1 MEEKNVQKKYFSA
14 LSFGPLH
21 SLDHC
26 RQPVGGPLAGRGPFY
41 PADPGNP
48 PNRGC
53 LGWQLGTGAV
63 ALYLLLGA
71 AGLPVFSGASGG
83 IAVLFGPNGG
93 FLWAFLPL
101 ALITGLD
108 KGNRFY
114 LTLAAGIALFL
125 QLLLGAAW
133 LAWISHLPF
142 AAAANAAIWPFL
154 PTTLAKLALV
164 VALAPRLRAIFAVY
178 AGKINRGY

>member
-1 MEEKNVQKKYFSA
+1 MSRKNTFQLCLLA
-14 LSFGPLH
+14 LSIALIIVGSQLAVPL
-21 SLDHC
+21 
-26 RQPVGGPLAGRGPFY
+26 PGGVPFTLQTLVIPLIAAAF
-41 PADPGNP
+41 
-48 PNRGC
+48 
-53 LGWQLGTGAV
+53 GWQLGT
-63 ALYLLLGA
+63 
-71 AGLPVFSGASGG
+71 GLPVFSGASGG

>member
-1 MEEKNVQKKYFSA
+1 MSRKNTFQLCLLA
-14 LSFGPLH
+14 LSTALIIVGSQLAVPL
-21 SLDHC
+21 
-26 RQPVGGPLAGRGPFY
+26 PGGVPFTLQTLVIPLIAAAF
-41 PADPGNP
+41 
-48 PNRGC
+48 
-53 LGWQLGTGAV
+53 GWQLGTGAV

-83 IAVLFGPNGG
+83 IAVIFGPNGG

-101 ALITGLD
+101 ALITGLA
-108 KGNRFY
+108 KGKRFF

-164 VALAPRLRAIFAVY
+164 VALAPRLRGIFTVY
-178 AGKINRGY
+178 AGKVSRGYQK

>member
-1 MEEKNVQKKYFSA
+1 MEEKNVQKKHFSA
-14 LSFGPLH
+14 LSFGLIHGLIIVGSQLAVPL
-21 SLDHC
+21 L
-26 RQPVGGPLAGRGPFY
+26 GGVPFTLQTLVIPLI
-41 PADPGNP
+41 ADAF
-48 PNRGC
+48 
-53 LGWQLGTGAV
+53 GWQLGTGAV

-71 AGLPVFSGASGG
+71 ASLPVFSSASGG

-101 ALITGLD
+101 ALITGLA

-154 PTTLAKLALV
+154 PQ
-164 VALAPRLRAIFAVY
+164 P
-178 AGKINRGY
+178 

>member
-1 MEEKNVQKKYFSA
+1 MSRKNTFQLCLLA
-14 LSFGPLH
+14 LSTALIIVGSQLAVPL
-21 SLDHC
+21 
-26 RQPVGGPLAGRGPFY
+26 PGGVPFTLQTLVIPLIAAAF
-41 PADPGNP
+41 
-48 PNRGC
+48 
-53 LGWQLGTGAV
+53 GWQLGTGAI

-101 ALITGLD
+101 ALITGLA

-142 AAAANAAIWPFL
+142 AAAANAAIWPFFFS
-154 PTTLAKLALV
+154 TLAKLALV

-178 AGKINRGY
+178 AGKVSRGYQK

>member
-1 MEEKNVQKKYFSA
+1 MSRKNTFQLCLLA
-14 LSFGPLH
+14 LSTALIIVGSQLAVPL
-21 SLDHC
+21 
-26 RQPVGGPLAGRGPFY
+26 PGGVPFTLQTLVIPLIAAAF
-41 PADPGNP
+41 
-48 PNRGC
+48 
-53 LGWQLGTGAV
+53 GWQLGTGAV

-71 AGLPVFSGASGG
+71 TGLPVFSGASGG

-93 FLWAFLPL
+93 FLWGFLPL
-101 ALITGLD
+101 ALITGLA

-142 AAAANAAIWPFL
+142 TAAASAAIWPFL

-164 VALAPRLRAIFAVY
+164 VALAPRLRAIFATY
-178 AGKINRGY
+178 AGKVSRGYQK

>member
-1 MEEKNVQKKYFSA
+1 MSRKNTFQLCLLA
-14 LSFGPLH
+14 LSTALIIVGSQLAIPL
-21 SLDHC
+21 
-26 RQPVGGPLAGRGPFY
+26 PGGVPFTLQTLVIPLIAAAF
-41 PADPGNP
+41 
-48 PNRGC
+48 
-53 LGWQLGTGAV
+53 GWQLGTGAV

-71 AGLPVFSGASGG
+71 TGLPVFSGASGG

-93 FLWAFLPL
+93 FLWGFLPL
-101 ALITGLD
+101 ALITGLA
-108 KGNRFY
+108 KGKRLY

-125 QLLLGAAW
+125 QLLLGAAC

-164 VALAPRLRAIFAVY
+164 VALAPRLRGIFAVY
-178 AGKINRGY
+178 AGKVSRGY

>member
-1 MEEKNVQKKYFSA
+1 MSRKNTFQLCLLA
-14 LSFGPLH
+14 LSTALIIVSSQLAVPL
-21 SLDHC
+21 
-26 RQPVGGPLAGRGPFY
+26 PGGVPFTLQTLVIPLIAAAF
-41 PADPGNP
+41 
-48 PNRGC
+48 
-53 LGWQLGTGAV
+53 GWQLGTGAV

-101 ALITGLD
+101 A
-108 KGNRFY
+108 
-114 LTLAAGIALFL
+114 LAAGIALFL

-164 VALAPRLRAIFAVY
+164 VALAPRLRGICAVY
-178 AGKINRGY
+178 AGKVSRGYQK

>member
-1 MEEKNVQKKYFSA
+1 MSRKNTFQLCLLA
-14 LSFGPLH
+14 LSTALIIVGSQLAVPL
-21 SLDHC
+21 
-26 RQPVGGPLAGRGPFY
+26 PGGVPFTLQTLVIPLIAAAF
-41 PADPGNP
+41 
-48 PNRGC
+48 
-53 LGWQLGTGAV
+53 GWQLGTGAV

-178 AGKINRGY
+178 AGKVSRGYQK

>member
-1 MEEKNVQKKYFSA
+1 MSRKNTFQLCLLA
-14 LSFGPLH
+14 LSIALIIVGSQLAVPL
-21 SLDHC
+21 
-26 RQPVGGPLAGRGPFY
+26 PGGVPFTLQTLVIPLIAAAF
-41 PADPGNP
+41 
-48 PNRGC
+48 
-53 LGWQLGTGAV
+53 GWQLGTGAV

-71 AGLPVFSGASGG
+71 AGLPVF
-83 IAVLFGPNGG
+83 LFGPNGG

>member
-1 MEEKNVQKKYFSA
+1 
-14 LSFGPLH
+14 
-21 SLDHC
+21 
-26 RQPVGGPLAGRGPFY
+26 
-41 PADPGNP
+41 
-48 PNRGC
+48 
-53 LGWQLGTGAV
+53 
-63 ALYLLLGA
+63 
-71 AGLPVFSGASGG
+71 
-83 IAVLFGPNGG
+83 
-93 FLWAFLPL
+93 LPL
-101 ALITGLD
+101 ALITGLA

-164 VALAPRLRAIFAVY
+164 VALAPRLREIFAVY
-178 AGKINRGY
+178 AGKISRGYQK